1 MKNCL
6 VAQSGGPTVAINAT
20 IAGLLSGNNKYKAF
34 DKIYGALH
42 GIEGVMR
49 EHFIEFSDER
59 HSDEFINVLKITP
72 AMYLGSCR
80 YKLPKE
86 NADSLYE
93 QIFNT
98 FDKYDIDTFFYI
110 GGNDSMDTVA
120 KLSAYAE
127 DKGSDVKIIGLPKTI
142 DNDLV
147 ITDHTPGFG
156 SAAKFVASAM
166 TEIYYDSSI
175 YPIKSITVVEIMGRD
190 SGFLTASSILSKN
203 SCIEGPHLAYVPE
216 RAFSMEDCIRRTK
229 NLLKSKDSVILAVS
243 EGIRDSQGNYISAEG
258 NTVDEFGHIQ
268 LMGVGKIL
276 ENKLKSEIGIKVR
289 SIELNVLQ
297 RCSAHISSKT
307 DIDESFMLGENGIEA
322 ATDDISGMMLS
333 LERKSDSPYKVEC
346 ALADVS
352 EVANQVKALPD
363 EFINKNAPYIENA
376 FFDYAEPLIMGEN
389 QTVFKNGVPQ
399 YADISHLN

>member
-1 MKNCL
+1 
-6 VAQSGGPTVAINAT
+6 
-20 IAGLLSGNNKYKAF
+20 
-34 DKIYGALH
+34 
-42 GIEGVMR
+42 
-49 EHFIEFSDER
+49 
-59 HSDEFINVLKITP
+59 
-72 AMYLGSCR
+72 
-80 YKLPKE
+80 
-86 NADSLYE
+86 
-93 QIFNT
+93 
-98 FDKYDIDTFFYI
+98 
-110 GGNDSMDTVA
+110 
-120 KLSAYAE
+120 
-127 DKGSDVKIIGLPKTI
+127 
-142 DNDLV
+142 
-147 ITDHTPGFG
+147 
-156 SAAKFVASAM
+156 
-166 TEIYYDSSI
+166 
-175 YPIKSITVVEIMGRD
+175 
-190 SGFLTASSILSKN
+190 
-203 SCIEGPHLAYVPE
+203 
-216 RAFSMEDCIRRTK
+216 
-229 NLLKSKDSVILAVS
+229 
-243 EGIRDSQGNYISAEG
+243 
-258 NTVDEFGHIQ
+258 
-268 LMGVGKIL
+268 MGVGKIL

>member
-6 VAQSGGPTVAINAT
+6 IAQSGGPTVAINAT
-20 IAGLLSGNNKYKAF
+20 VSGLLQGVIKTKAF
-34 DKIYGALH
+34 DKVYGALH
-42 GIEGVMR
+42 GIEGVMK
-49 EHFIEFSDER
+49 EHFIEFKDER
-59 HSDEFINVLKITP
+59 LSDDFIKTLKITP

-86 NADSLYE
+86 NAEDLYDN
-93 QIFNT
+93 IFNT

-110 GGNDSMDTVA
+110 GGNDSMDTVD
-120 KLSAYAE
+120 KLSKYAAQ
-127 DKGSDVKIIGLPKTI
+127 KGSSVKIIGLPKTI

-147 ITDHTPGFG
+147 MTDHTPGFG
-156 SAAKFVASAM
+156 SAAKFVATAM

-203 SCIEGPHLAYVPE
+203 AYVEGPDLIFVPE
-216 RAFSMEDCIRRTK
+216 KSFSMEECIYRTK
-229 NLLKSKDSVILAVS
+229 NLIKSKDSVILAVS
-243 EGIRDSQGNYISAEG
+243 EGIRDEEGNYISAEG

-276 ENKLKSEIGIKVR
+276 ENRLKSEIGVKVR

-297 RCSAHISSKT
+297 RASAHISSKT
-307 DIDESFMLGENGIEA
+307 DIDESFMLGEKGIEA
-322 ATDDISGMMLS
+322 SMNNITGKMLA
-333 LERKSDSPYKVEC
+333 LYRISDSPYKVEP
-346 ALADVS
+346 ALVDVS
-352 EVANQVKALPD
+352 KVANEVKHVPD
-363 EFINKNAPYIENA
+363 ELINDNAPYIENE
-376 FFDYAEPLIMGEN
+376 FFDYAEPLILGEN
-389 QTVFKNGVPQ
+389 ETVFANGVPR

>member
-6 VAQSGGPTVAINAT
+6 IAQSGGPTVAINAT
-20 IAGLLSGNNKYKAF
+20 VSGLLQGVIKTKAF
-34 DKIYGALH
+34 DKVYGALH
-42 GIEGVMR
+42 GIEGVMK
-49 EHFIEFSDER
+49 EHFIEFKDER
-59 HSDEFINVLKITP
+59 LSDDFIKTLKITP

-86 NADSLYE
+86 NAEDLYDN
-93 QIFNT
+93 IFNI
-98 FDKYDIDTFFYI
+98 FDKYDINTFFYI
-110 GGNDSMDTVA
+110 GGNDSMDTVD
-120 KLSAYAE
+120 KLSKYAVQ
-127 DKGSDVKIIGLPKTI
+127 KGSSVKIIGLPKTI

-147 ITDHTPGFG
+147 LTDHTPGFG

-203 SCIEGPHLAYVPE
+203 AYVEGPDLIFVPE
-216 RAFSMEDCIRRTK
+216 KPFSMEECIYRTK
-229 NLLKSKDSVILAVS
+229 DLIKSKDSVILAVS
-243 EGIRDSQGNYISAEG
+243 EGIRDEEGNYISAEG

-276 ENKLKSEIGIKVR
+276 ENRLKSEIGVKVR

-297 RCSAHISSKT
+297 RASAHISSKT
-307 DIDESFMLGENGIEA
+307 DIDESFMLGEKGIEA
-322 ATDDISGMMLS
+322 SLNNITGKMLS
-333 LERKSDSPYKVEC
+333 LERVSDSPYKVEP
-346 ALADVS
+346 ALVDVS
-352 EVANQVKALPD
+352 KVANQVKIVPD
-363 EFINKNAPYIENA
+363 ELINDNAPYIENE

-389 QTVFKNGVPQ
+389 ETIFVNGVPR
-399 YADISHLN
+399 YADISHLI

>member
-6 VAQSGGPTVAINAT
+6 IAQSGGPTVAINAT
-20 IAGLLSGNNKYKAF
+20 VSGLLQGVIKTNAF
-34 DKIYGALH
+34 DNVYGALH
-42 GIEGVMR
+42 GIEGVMK
-49 EHFIEFSDER
+49 EHFIEFKDER
-59 HSDEFINVLKITP
+59 LSDDFIKTLKITP

-86 NADSLYE
+86 NAEDLYDN
-93 QIFNT
+93 IFNI
-98 FDKYDIDTFFYI
+98 FDKYDINTFFYI
-110 GGNDSMDTVA
+110 GGNDSMDTVD
-120 KLSAYAE
+120 KLSKYAVQ
-127 DKGSDVKIIGLPKTI
+127 KGSSVKIIGLPKTI

-147 ITDHTPGFG
+147 LTDHTPGFG

-203 SCIEGPHLAYVPE
+203 AYVEGPDLIFVPE
-216 RAFSMEDCIRRTK
+216 KPFSMEECIYRTK
-229 NLLKSKDSVILAVS
+229 DLIKSKDSVILAVS
-243 EGIRDSQGNYISAEG
+243 EGIRDEEGNYISAEG

-276 ENKLKSEIGIKVR
+276 ENRLKSEIGVKVR

-297 RCSAHISSKT
+297 RASAHISSKT
-307 DIDESFMLGENGIEA
+307 DIDESFMLGEKGIEA
-322 ATDDISGMMLS
+322 SLNNITGKMLS
-333 LERKSDSPYKVEC
+333 LERVSDSPYKVEP
-346 ALADVS
+346 ALVDVS
-352 EVANQVKALPD
+352 KVANQVKIVPD
-363 EFINKNAPYIENA
+363 ELINDNAPYIENE

-389 QTVFKNGVPQ
+389 ETIFVNGVPR
-399 YADISHLN
+399 YADISHLI

>member
-1 MKNCL
+1 MRNCL
-6 VAQSGGPTVAINAT
+6 IAQSGGPTVAINAT
-20 IAGLLSGNNKYKAF
+20 IAGLLAGNNKSHYF
-34 DKIYGALH
+34 DKIYGSLH
-42 GIEGVMR
+42 GIEGVMK
-49 EHFIEFSDER
+49 EHFVEFSDER
-59 HSDEFINVLKITP
+59 LSDDFINTLKITP

-86 NADSLYE
+86 NADELFHS
-93 QIFNT
+93 IFNI
-98 FDKYDIDTFFYI
+98 FDKYEIDTFFYI

-120 KLSAYAE
+120 KLSEYAD
-127 DKGSDVKIIGLPKTI
+127 DKGSNVKFIGLPKTI

-147 ITDHTPGFG
+147 ETDHTPGFG
-156 SAAKFVASAM
+156 SAAKFVASSL

-175 YPIKSITVVEIMGRD
+175 YPIKSVTVVEIMGRD

-203 SCIEGPHLAYVPE
+203 SFIEGPDLIYVPE
-216 RAFSMEDCIRRTK
+216 KPFSMTDCVIRTK
-229 NLLKSKDSVILAVS
+229 DLIKSKDSVLIAVS
-243 EGIRDSQGNYISAEG
+243 EGIRDKFGNYISAEG
-258 NTVDEFGHIQ
+258 NTVDKFGHIQ

-322 ATDDISGMMLS
+322 AQDDISGMMLT
-333 LERKSDSPYKVEC
+333 LERKSDFPYKVEC

-352 EVANQVKALPD
+352 DVANQVKALPD
-363 EFINKNAPYIENA
+363 EFINKNAPYIENT
-376 FFDYAEPLIMGEN
+376 FFDYAEPLISGEN
-389 QTVFKNGVPQ
+389 EVSYRNGVPM